1 MAGLPGDYPRGLFI
15 LIVYIHVSCVFFRRS
30 SIGTADIIIVRGRG
44 EEVNKI
50 PRKVAEGS
58 AEGVVSAEG
67 SRKGGV
73 LET

>member
-1 MAGLPGDYPRGLFI
+1 M
-15 LIVYIHVSCVFFRRS
+15 
-30 SIGTADIIIVRGRG
+30 IIVRGRG

-58 AEGVVSAEG
+58 AEAVVSAEG